1 MIFLLGQFPCDYL
14 FLSTFNKG
22 DCYSSIKTCKLLLF
36 TGQRFVAKSDFSK
49 VLCWLYMV
57 CSLMISLYSVYIRN
71 GCLWVVWEFPYNSE
85 YAKKPCDMLNELNL
99 KNKPNKI
106 RLNTY
111 STSYTSIQD
120 IVSKVFDKTS
130 LQRIPAVYLRN
141 CYRLRRGYYRHG
153 TRVFFLICNPLC

>member
-1 MIFLLGQFPCDYL
+1 
-14 FLSTFNKG
+14 
-22 DCYSSIKTCKLLLF
+22 
-36 TGQRFVAKSDFSK
+36 
-49 VLCWLYMV
+49 
-57 CSLMISLYSVYIRN
+57 
-71 GCLWVVWEFPYNSE
+71 
-85 YAKKPCDMLNELNL
+85 MLNELNL

-153 TRVFFLICNPLC
+153 TRVFFLICNPLCQHLHTIYDSFISIKGCKHVCFDVSMFHCFMIKIHGSYFNIMLQILFISKF